1 MESII
6 EDDILAYIGS
16 SELLENP
23 MMMMMMM
30 MMMKCSCGIA
40 HWGKGFSLISNRN
53 HVKDPHHRETLTR
66 LQKIWTCAEPE
77 FRLCWMK
84 LCSSGNHYTTVPL
97 MDDNLHPGFVS
108 EKKLPIQLTINIEF
122 LLRIVWKWTWCR
134 LSLLRFCESI
144 WLSSTK

>member
-66 LQKIWTCAEPE
+66 LEKICRTCEHAQS
-77 FRLCWMK
+77 L
-84 LCSSGNHYTTVPL
+84 SSGFVEWNCAVVITTTRRYHSWMITSTLGLFLKNSCQSNLLL
-97 MDDNLHPGFVS
+97 MLNFYS
-108 EKKLPIQLTINIEF
+108 ELFENGPDADSVYLDFAKAF
-122 LLRIVWKWTWCR
+122 D
-134 LSLLRFCESI
+134 
-144 WLSSTK
+144 